1 MEVDLKDSFTP
12 KARRD
17 YGLVRK
23 AIESDNQRAYTELME
38 NYKESL
44 YVLMFKM
51 VHNPYDAEDL
61 TIEAFGKAFNSLSQY
76 TSEYAFSTW
85 LFKIASNNCID
96 FLKKKKLHLFE
107 LDKDYMLGK
116 DDPFNFEL
124 NDDKPNPEERL
135 FDKEKSSEIRRL
147 VNTLKPRYRK
157 LIELRYFE
165 ELSYN
170 EIAAQ
175 LDLPIGSVK
184 AMLFRARYMLQ
195 AVIKKGNI

>member
-1 MEVDLKDSFTP
+1 MEVDFKDSFTP

-17 YGLVRK
+17 YRLVRN
-23 AIESDNQRAYTELME
+23 AIESDSQHAYTELME

-51 VHNPYDAEDL
+51 VNNPYDAEDL
-61 TIEAFGKAFNSLSQY
+61 TIEAFGKAFHNLSQY
-76 TSEYAFSTW
+76 TSDYAFSTW

-96 FLKKKKLHLFE
+96 FLKKKRLHLYE
-107 LDKDYMLGK
+107 MDKDYMLGK
-116 DDPFNFEL
+116 DDPFSFEL

-170 EIAAQ
+170 EIATL
-175 LDLPIGSVK
+175 LDLPLGSVK

-195 AVIKKGNI
+195 AIVKKGNI